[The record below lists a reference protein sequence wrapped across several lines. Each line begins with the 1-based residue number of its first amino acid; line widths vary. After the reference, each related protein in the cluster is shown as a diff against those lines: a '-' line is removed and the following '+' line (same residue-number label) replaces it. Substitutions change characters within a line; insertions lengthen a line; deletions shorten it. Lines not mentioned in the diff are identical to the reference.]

1 MRKFVSF
8 IKRFG
13 DLIMSIIFMTFL
25 IFMIVYAGVSTSAS
39 VWNIIELLVVLCF
52 TPFLAGYIFRN
63 WRVKEIKNS
72 VMTTY
77 IDEHISLM
85 EEELDKYEKEDL
97 VNYMKSFQRYNNN
110 MIEMM

>member
-13 DLIMSIIFMTFL
+13 DLIMSIALMTFL

-39 VWNIIELLVVLCF
+39 VWNIIELLIVLCF

-63 WRVKEIKNS
+63 WRVREIKNS
-72 VMTTY
+72 VMATY
-77 IDEHISLM
+77 IDEHINLM
-85 EEELDKYEKEDL
+85 EKELDKYEKEDL
-97 VNYMKSFQRYNNN
+97 INYMKSFQRYNNN